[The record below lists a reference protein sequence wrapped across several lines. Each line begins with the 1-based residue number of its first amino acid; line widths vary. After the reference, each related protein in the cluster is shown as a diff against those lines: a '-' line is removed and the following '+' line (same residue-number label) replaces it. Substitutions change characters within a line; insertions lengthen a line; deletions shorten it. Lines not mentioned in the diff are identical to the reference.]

1 MLKRFGTLFVGQ
13 VHHDRLGFDAPAV
26 NDRWY
31 DDTTLASPLA
41 TAEQLAVLMDDLGYD
56 TLWLAEHHFQRE
68 GYECIPNIVLLAT
81 HLAARTRSLRFGCGF
96 NVLPTWHPLRLAED
110 YAMADVLTG
119 GRVRLGVGRG
129 YHSRELDVLSHP
141 AATPADNRD
150 LFEEQVTVLLT
161 ALRERS
167 FTHRGRFYQLPPEG
181 VDYRGYRL
189 NDLTL
194 VPKPLHSTDCWQ
206 PIVSAS
212 DRALDFMIDHGIKG
226 FVGGGAASGG
236 ASMEV
241 ARRWQTKLAARGR
254 DTELGT
260 DLIFGFSFY
269 LAPSEAQAKAE
280 GRAILE
286 EYQKMFA
293 PLGFAGDVT
302 AEQLRLLGT
311 PGTAARA
318 GLPTIDDAVA
328 SGSWLVGPPQ
338 RLVDALGE
346 VQEAYPGLEE
356 VMVAQPVGAQPATIV
371 DQLERFAAGVL
382 PAFATPAT
390 GAPR

>member
-1 MLKRFGTLFVGQ
+1 
-13 VHHDRLGFDAPAV
+13 
-26 NDRWY
+26 
-31 DDTTLASPLA
+31 
-41 TAEQLAVLMDDLGYD
+41 
-56 TLWLAEHHFQRE
+56 
-68 GYECIPNIVLLAT
+68 
-81 HLAARTRSLRFGCGF
+81 
-96 NVLPTWHPLRLAED
+96 
-110 YAMADVLTG
+110 
-119 GRVRLGVGRG
+119 
-129 YHSRELDVLSHP
+129 
-141 AATPADNRD
+141 
-150 LFEEQVTVLLT
+150 
-161 ALRERS
+161 
-167 FTHRGRFYQLPPEG
+167 
-181 VDYRGYRL
+181 
-189 NDLTL
+189 
-194 VPKPLHSTDCWQ
+194 
-206 PIVSAS
+206 
-212 DRALDFMIDHGIKG
+212 
-226 FVGGGAASGG
+226 
-236 ASMEV
+236 MEV